1 MSKPSSVSDQ
11 LLLLESC
18 QDFRDQTALICARAR
33 RHIDVLSH
41 NLDYPVFNHVDTVAA
56 ISRMARTHSQAQVR
70 ILVRDTR
77 PLVENSHRLVRLAQ
91 RLPSKIQLRKLTEE
105 PENTEMAFVLCDRDQ
120 LVYKNDDREY
130 RGFVNYAAAP
140 EVRTL
145 QETFS
150 RLWELARP
158 DSKLRVLSL

>member
-1 MSKPSSVSDQ
+1 MPKPSSVNDQ

-18 QDFRDQTALICARAR
+18 QDFQAQVTQICADAR
-33 RHIDVLSH
+33 RQIDIFSH
-41 NLDYPVFNHVDTVAA
+41 SLDYPVYNHAGTVAA
-56 ISRMARTHSQAQVR
+56 ISHMARAHSQAQVR

-77 PLVENSHRLVRLAQ
+77 PLVENSHRLARLAQ

-120 LVYKNDDREY
+120 LVYKNDDQEY

-140 EVRTL
+140 EVKNLR
-145 QETFS
+145 ETFN
-150 RLWELARP
+150 RHWELARP
-158 DSKLRVLSL
+158 DPKLRVLSL

>member
-1 MSKPSSVSDQ
+1 MAKPSGASDQ

-18 QDFRDQTALICARAR
+18 EDFRIQITRICANAR
-33 RHIDVLSH
+33 RQIDIFSH
-41 NLDYPVFNHVDTVAA
+41 SLDYPVYNHVDTVAA
-56 ISRMARTHSQAQVR
+56 ISQMVRSHSQARVR

-105 PENTEMAFVLCDRDQ
+105 PENSDMAYVLCDRDQ

-130 RGFVNYAAAP
+130 RGFVNFAAAP
-140 EVRTL
+140 EVKNLR
-145 QETFS
+145 ETFS
-150 RLWELARP
+150 RTWELARP
-158 DSKLRVLSL
+158 DPKLRVLSL